1 MSVMEDEQEVDI
13 SFPDYG
19 FYSVQDE
26 VSRRYSR
33 TGKHKILAQKYDA
46 SLMKYRYSDET
57 EKSSPY
63 DKARSDSESPSPSD
77 SAGSYQGVY
86 SPQLAQRNEEVR
98 DTLWNSSRKPR
109 RSFIEDESTSTWI
122 SPGVHPGV
130 TDPFEKDHRHPV
142 AELKTSDQQF
152 VFENAYQSNSW
163 LEDDHHILD
172 KTGTSDE
179 EVRNECTD
187 EDPRVEESYREPPP
201 PYSVAVRSSKVPSSY
216 RDIAPRLS
224 EDLHELPDTG
234 DLMEDLEG
242 SEQDQELT
250 YHNSDLEEPVR
261 PQVDISNQ
269 ADVSVWAEL
278 VQIDESEDENPA
290 LHNSSGIIT
299 ESKER
304 RTSSPDRHI
313 RFVLEAKRAKSDPED
328 ITKTAVGINWMGSED
343 VQYSNRYETGGV
355 GAYEEHQGGKTG
367 LTPLVDEVFSYPST
381 SDNAAPTG
389 DTGIYGL
396 DNPSYAYDVEESY
409 RNSTSID
416 HRRHTTQPLRSDMVH
431 RQAIDWY
438 GKGPVY
444 DSSQSST
451 LDSVFTERSWSSEV
465 GRPRAFRQK
474 RRVYPKPR
482 DPVGDLG
489 DGLKSKS
496 GRRAKDKD
504 INRLHQSRSFNSPM
518 TGSRG
523 RGHRASKVSE
533 DDLRRSIVKR
543 ELELFMQR
551 KTGKDGHPNSR
562 RVGSREKAEPT
573 AASKHNKS
581 VTEPTLLKLYDP
593 QHRTHRHD
601 KAGNHLP
608 TQQAKADP
616 RWVGPNSRTFSD
628 DDIRKTVPLRNSGIG
643 GKKDRPLTYPND
655 VNRPFSQLISRE
667 DNFDILNDLNR
678 INKDRQPLQ
687 SQRHTRVPKQPL
699 SSNDRHHSDRGDIV
713 RRHDRGHHPTELRK
727 PRDATGNMSQLPP
740 KPQRQIT
747 RGDSQATGHI
757 HPVGKPQLKSY
768 QTRERHLPPSG
779 RTRDGSGRTSGMPAT
794 SEFSARAVHPEPI
807 PGNKPANEPARTD
820 LERANPTNEAVPE
833 VSRPEASR
841 ADSNNNQPGQ
851 KSDSGFSNYRFLSVM
866 AALWFFPIGIWA
878 LRKSHQVDSRV
889 KANDLPGA
897 RRASKSARNH
907 AIAAFVVL
915 GFIMLILI
923 ARLIEITIDPRKTFI
938 QYYKIVPDEVD
949 SI

>member
-1 MSVMEDEQEVDI
+1 MEDEHEVDI

-33 TGKHKILAQKYDA
+33 TGKHRILAQKYDA

-63 DKARSDSESPSPSD
+63 DKPRSDSESPSSSD

-98 DTLWNSSRKPR
+98 DTLWNSPRKPR

-142 AELKTSDQQF
+142 ADLKTSDQQF
-152 VFENAYQSNSW
+152 VFENGW
-163 LEDDHHILD
+163 LEDDHHIQD
-172 KTGTSDE
+172 KAGTSDE

-187 EDPRVEESYREPPP
+187 ENPRVEESHREPPP
-201 PYSVAVRSSKVPSSY
+201 PYSVAVRSSKAPSSY
-216 RDIAPRLS
+216 RDIVPRLL
-224 EDLHELPDTG
+224 EDLQGLPDTG
-234 DLMEDLEG
+234 DLIEDPEG
-242 SEQDQELT
+242 SDQDQELT
-250 YHNSDLEEPVR
+250 YHNSDLAKPVDR
-261 PQVDISNQ
+261 PQVDIINQ

-278 VQIDESEDENPA
+278 VHIDESEDENPA
-290 LHNSSGIIT
+290 LPHSSGIIT

-304 RTSSPDRHI
+304 RTSSSDRHI
-313 RFVLEAKRAKSDPED
+313 RFVLEAKRATSDPED
-328 ITKTAVGINWMGSED
+328 ITKTAAGINWMDCVD
-343 VQYSNRYETGGV
+343 VQHNNHYVSGGDR
-355 GAYEEHQGGKTG
+355 AYEQHQGGTIG

-381 SDNAAPTG
+381 SDNAAPSGNTE
-389 DTGIYGL
+389 IYGL

-409 RNSTSID
+409 SNSTSVD
-416 HRRHTTQPLRSDMVH
+416 HLRHTTQPVRSDMVH

-482 DPVGDLG
+482 DPVGDRG

-504 INRLHQSRSFNSPM
+504 INRLHQSRSFNTPM
-518 TGSRG
+518 TGNGG

-543 ELELFMQR
+543 ELEFFMQR
-551 KTGKDGHPNSR
+551 KAGKNGHPNSK
-562 RVGSREKAEPT
+562 RVGSRENAEPT
-573 AASKHNKS
+573 AASKHDKG
-581 VTEPTLLKLYDP
+581 VTKQTSLKLYDP
-593 QHRTHRHD
+593 QHRGHRHD
-601 KAGNHLP
+601 KAGNYLP

-616 RWVGPNSRTFSD
+616 RWVGPNSRTFSE
-628 DDIRKTVPLRNSGIG
+628 DDIRKAVPLRNSGIG

-655 VNRPFSQLISRE
+655 VNRPLSQLISRE
-667 DNFDILNDLNR
+667 DNIEILNDLNR
-678 INKDRQPLQ
+678 INKNRQPSQ
-687 SQRHTRVPKQPL
+687 SQRHTQVHRQPL
-699 SSNDRHHSDRGDIV
+699 SSNDRHNSDRGDIV
-713 RRHDRGHHPTELRK
+713 RRQDGGHHPTEPRK
-727 PRDATGNMSQLPP
+727 PRDGNMSQLPP
-740 KPQRQIT
+740 KPQRQIF
-747 RGDSQATGHI
+747 RGDSQAAGHI
-757 HPVGKPQLKSY
+757 HPVGNPQSKPY
-768 QTRERHLPPSG
+768 PTRERHLPPSG
-779 RTRDGSGRTSGMPAT
+779 RTRDGSERTSGMSAT
-794 SEFSARAVHPEPI
+794 SQPSARSVYPEPV
-807 PGNKPANEPARTD
+807 PDKKPANEPRTD
-820 LERANPTNEAVPE
+820 IERANPASEAVPE

-841 ADSNNNQPGQ
+841 PDSNNNNQPGR
-851 KSDSGFSNYRFLSVM
+851 KSDSSFSNYRFLSVM

-889 KANDLPGA
+889 KAKDLPGA

-923 ARLIEITIDPRKTFI
+923 ARLIEIAIDPRKTFI